1 MDLSQVLTA
10 LRNADAAGDKEAAT
24 RLAQIAQQMQAQP
37 VESPAPAKKST
48 IGSEFLRGAKQLG
61 SGYLTGYEALSDA
74 EAAGIAGLQRQKEI
88 AEAAGEGVSWDAVK
102 KAYADK
108 GVLSAT
114 GEFIGQ
120 VPRAVAGQAANIGAM
135 ATGARLGAMAGSAV
149 MPGVGTLVGGALGA
163 GAALLPQF
171 FGSNVERQVQAAQ
184 EAGKEI
190 KVDRTSAL
198 GAAVA
203 QAGME
208 GVGGAFAVG
217 KRALGTILGK
227 DLIKAGG
234 AKAEQELLAA
244 ANRSVASTLGRGA
257 VRGAAAEMPVEL
269 AQQVLERAQAGLSLT
284 DKDAMS
290 EYGDT
295 LYQTALMAGPIGS
308 AGSAY
313 TRAGA
318 KKEIAAQQAEKDQLA
333 LAERQRLAEE
343 EKAAKQAELEA
354 RAAEPDYIPNL
365 LDQYNVGQQE
375 LNNLK
380 KQFKDRTL
388 TEEQR
393 DALKIQFEE
402 ARDKFKDVQ
411 AEYAANKDRITEYQ
425 GSQGFFDQLIA
436 QRDAFDTQ
444 IAQLKEQSKT
454 PGIDETAKKALLK
467 QVADLTRQRGKV
479 EKDLVARPE
488 QLAAYDQAK
497 RAAAPKPATFL
508 ELSKQEQQ
516 LQQAF
521 DAAIAS
527 GDTAAIA
534 QIGAQ
539 HKAVLDQ
546 LNKHPQRALEAALAK
561 FEEEQGKE
569 EPKPDVL
576 SRLATQI
583 EKAKQQ
589 GADET
594 IYRERLASEQAE
606 RDAAAQAA
614 RDEETNALLAK
625 MQDTAERARVRRI
638 AEQQSILG
646 AEEEAALAE
655 ETARREKQVPTGTE
669 VVGGTPMPSIAG
681 RFRLVG
687 KNLVREGEGVP
698 AVTTAGVREQ
708 KALKAQTEEEALRKG
723 TPGELAYQPT
733 LFDEKQ
739 ELAYS
744 KEEGVGSESL
754 WGPEPDARTK
764 DILDQLVATKGK
776 NAEQFANVVPREEG
790 GAVRHAQMAKNEDTT
805 QQEALDAYLKNLNR
819 LTYTSDMLDKEAEQK
834 GIKKGPDL
842 TDFRNRRLEV
852 AQEQAGK
859 ARNLYVNS
867 ILEQVEHER
876 LGKGMNGLTVA
887 QAIEMLNK
895 LNNTVDVA
903 VGSSGKVSDTFVQ
916 NIDAIKQDFLGR
928 RETKNVG
935 FELTKPTERKLT
947 TKTEAAGAP
956 TETAAYSELV
966 KEKEQLQRGIES
978 IDRDIEQYK
987 VDGRKVHLK
996 RAERRKAMFQEAI
1009 TEIDRLMGES
1019 EKGVVGGAEA
1029 NYVAD
1034 RLERS
1039 ANKIEDADKEAAATM
1054 REARDLLLKD
1064 KASLAILKEADAQ
1077 AQRVLK
1083 DLTPDTRK
1091 LADLIGEAKGARTV
1105 ESGETRKGMTVG
1117 YQPQLF
1123 GAKELGAIRS
1133 APTKFQAYLHSG
1145 EVTKLRNN
1153 VKTAIKKAQGIAK
1166 NITTAVEGVFGKA
1179 QEQAYKKTAEAIA
1192 NAERDYNNALGLLS
1206 MVEEQTRQEI
1216 EQYQSQGR
1224 ELGKYKLTPEGK
1236 KKVELY
1242 TTQIKNV
1249 QKEMGERSTQLQDA
1263 FDKVRGL
1270 RGFKGMETAEDEYRS
1285 VVQKNKAP
1293 RNKIATELQKL
1304 GTSDQD
1310 AKRRAELAVEVASL
1324 DQEEAVALN
1333 RANNAAQVLTAREN
1347 VYHTAALEATA
1358 KQRVKLEQLRADNV
1372 KRQVNIKQEL
1382 QKIRS
1387 DIASG
1392 AATDSDVTRV
1402 ESLNAELEAMVDKEA
1417 KLRGKINEAYSA
1429 ELLKAEQRLRLQ
1441 ITTYKSLAAPIR
1453 KARQQNEKFI
1463 NDTQK
1468 KIDAIYAEVADKP
1481 LTKKRE
1487 EIAEEIFKRR
1497 SFLKDIAEA
1506 RAELDEMLS
1515 DVRTKY
1521 NDSVDALVTSLVYE
1535 SPKVKAAITEA
1546 NKLDSQRNRL
1556 LDNRINELE
1565 ALSKDQ
1571 SQVVVDALRKAVEEN
1586 TREFNTRVAPT
1597 LIRRMNNLT
1606 TKFEKADAALFD
1618 NFIRPAELRVLY
1630 LRGLVDSKKISEELR
1645 WEKHF
1650 PELQKAEKN
1659 LMELYGKQDTLF
1671 DEYEEKYD
1679 ALDKDLATG
1688 AMRMAM
1694 IDKTF
1699 RSEKSKLDTLQA
1711 DFAELKGERAASNKF
1726 AKQRIELA
1734 KAQAKMQELRDAY
1747 TAQKR
1752 VMEQRI
1758 LEAQTKTRSYG
1769 RVSTS
1774 VQAEKEV
1781 GSKAKLTAEERK
1793 LVKMGGTPF
1802 RRGFV
1807 ATTVE
1812 YGPKLPKGE
1821 ILSGKRVPVKPG
1833 SKYSMSVELAEEL
1846 AYRKETGQANK
1857 KSAEEISASFEQA
1870 LEEVRALEKM
1880 YKVMSPYMSKN
1891 WRDNVRDRIDVMR
1904 GVLDANAILSRY
1916 GDLPPRKARPAD
1928 WRVGK
1933 PVVLD
1938 EYDLTLKAIRDLA
1951 AAKGGVTPSKDAMQ
1965 AARVAL
1971 KEATKFKS
1979 FAELRASLELKKE
1992 AGKKAAMR
2000 EGTAPVT
2007 PVDATKARMHVEKIQ
2022 DKMAKNGIKF
2032 VYADSLEDA
2041 PEGFHDA
2048 LAAHGMDNAK
2058 GAILADG
2065 TVVVIGDMHSS
2076 IKDLEETVAHEVVG
2090 HYGVEGAIGEKGI
2103 ERIADQL
2110 YAKPGEVNRIAAALG
2125 VAEDVVGA
2133 EKAAKAMG
2141 LSEKESR
2148 MLVAREL
2155 IAHTAEAKARGEGAV
2170 ETVKSWIRHII
2181 NAVRTWFK
2189 TVGMDDM
2196 SKSTTKEIQ
2205 QLVNSAFKQYVRN
2218 ELPVY
2223 KAPNGEVHF
2232 RWGQPAYATGYDAGA
2247 IALEQQIIG
2256 RQKGLMDKALGAST
2270 GMALHVEVKAVDSRA
2285 AIEKIS
2291 KGLRDQ
2297 GGAKEM
2303 QAIQTMHHVRSHD
2316 ARMLAIGECATN
2328 GPPKLTK
2335 EITKDGYE
2343 TWIREASGAPGLMA
2357 VSKRAAEAKGIGDA
2371 DTTLRQFGLY
2381 LIAKRALR
2389 VGIEKALGFDLSAAE
2404 LAQYKQ
2410 QFKNIL
2416 ELHKNNAA
2424 FQDAARMYAEYN
2436 KAMLDFLAQ
2445 SGYISKETADSLT
2458 KHGDYVGFYRQGDK
2472 LVDGE
2477 GVVTIGDIS
2486 KQKYLQEL
2494 VGGNQKIV
2502 DFQTSALQN
2511 TAMVMELA
2519 LRNNATKNVAY
2530 MLESMGYSK
2539 VRKDSGPASANV
2551 VRFKQHGKDM
2561 HAVIDSDA
2569 SGIPT
2574 ELLMMSME
2582 GVPLTLPTGVR
2593 LLQGPAQ
2600 LLRKWVT
2607 RMPLYAARQIMRDS
2621 LASTIA
2627 SGVDATPVLSALKRV
2642 WGVYKNTDVTAK
2654 TLQEGGFLGGQLFT
2668 GSVEDMKTIMNS
2680 VSAGKTMWGSA
2691 MAKLDRF
2698 SMAADATSRAIA
2710 YDSYIKQGMSKMEAQ
2725 LAQLELMNFTK
2736 RGASSTAAY
2745 ASMMIP
2751 FFNAQVQGLNAL
2763 AKAFRGTS
2771 LFEKKL
2777 DIKGKLYRRGGTLAG
2792 LSVLYAVAMQD
2803 DEAYKNATE
2812 DEKLM
2817 YWFVRVPGLDEP
2829 VRVPIPFEIGYIFKS
2844 VPEALV
2850 NLAFGDAKAKDVMKA
2865 FGTATLNTIPGGS
2878 NWGLP
2883 QAIKPMVEVGTNYSF
2898 FTGRSIESKRFANVE
2913 PGMRYEST
2921 TSELA
2926 KTIGGILNVSPIK
2939 LDYLVRGYTGSA
2951 GVMMAAAFNPMLQD
2965 EDAPERATRRLSEM
2979 PFIGPAFQPNDGR
2992 GMINSAYDTAEKVVE
3007 AQGTYKKLLE
3017 EGKVEQA
3024 EAYVNANAN
3033 LLALGSFIGSFKQR
3047 MGELAKQ
3054 KRMIESLPASSMDA
3068 ATKREIIDEIKRA
3081 QIELAKVVFSSSD

>member
-37 VESPAPAKKST
+37 VEAPAPAKKST
-48 IGSEFLRGAKQLG
+48 IGSELLRGAKQLG
-61 SGYLTGYEALSDA
+61 SGYVTGIEALGDA

-244 ANRSVASTLGRGA
+244 ANRSVAGTLGRGA

-308 AGSAY
+308 AGAVY

-333 LAERQRLAEE
+333 LVERQRLAEE
-343 EKAAKQAELEA
+343 EKAAKQAEFEA
-354 RAAEPDYIPNL
+354 RAAEPTYIPNL
-365 LDQYNVGQQE
+365 IDQYNLSQQE
-375 LNNLK
+375 LNDLK
-380 KQFKDRTL
+380 KQSKDRTL

-393 DALKIQFEE
+393 DALKVQFEE
-402 ARDKFKDVQ
+402 ARDKFKELQ

-425 GSQGFFDQLIA
+425 GSQGFFDQLIG
-436 QRDAFDTQ
+436 QRDALDAQ

-497 RAAAPKPATFL
+497 RSSAPKPATYL
-508 ELSKQEQQ
+508 ELSQQEQQ
-516 LQQAF
+516 LKQAF

-534 QIGAQ
+534 QVGAQ

-546 LNKHPQRALEAALAK
+546 LNKHPQRSLEAALAK

-594 IYRERLASEQAE
+594 IYRERMAAEQAE
-606 RDAAAQAA
+606 RDAVAQAA

-638 AEQQSILG
+638 AEQQSILQG
-646 AEEEAALAE
+646 EEETALAE
-655 ETARREKQVPTGTE
+655 EAARREAQAPTGTE
-669 VVGGTPMPSIAG
+669 SIVGTPMPSIAG

-733 LFDEKQ
+733 LFDEQQ

-744 KEEGVGSESL
+744 QKEGVGSESL

-764 DILDQLVATKGK
+764 DILDQLVAIKGK

-790 GAVRHAQMAKNEDTT
+790 GAVRHAQMAKNEDAT

-819 LTYTSDMLDKEAEQK
+819 LTYTSDMLEKEAEQK

-1034 RLERS
+1034 RLDRS

-1077 AQRVLK
+1077 AQRILK

-1091 LADLIGEAKGARTV
+1091 LVDLIGEAKGARTV
-1105 ESGETRKGMTVG
+1105 ESGQERKGATVG
-1117 YQPQLF
+1117 VQQQLF
-1123 GAKELGAIRS
+1123 GDKELGAIRS
-1133 APTKFQAYLHSG
+1133 APKKFQAYLHSG
-1145 EVTKLRNN
+1145 EVSKLRNN
-1153 VKTAIKKAQGIAK
+1153 VKMAIKKAQGISK
-1166 NITTAVEGVFGKA
+1166 NITKAVEGVFGKA
-1179 QEQAYKKTAEAIA
+1179 QETAYKRTAEAIA

-1216 EQYQSQGR
+1216 AQYQSQGN

-1236 KKVELY
+1236 KKLEEYKAEFERLGDELASIEY
-1242 TTQIKNV
+1242 DLQRAFEKVKGMRGATPIAVANREASMHAFAAKETEGARNKLAQLKSDNMERYLQIK
-1249 QKEMGERSTQLQDA
+1249 
-1263 FDKVRGL
+1263 
-1270 RGFKGMETAEDEYRS
+1270 DEL
-1285 VVQKNKAP
+1285 
-1293 RNKIATELQKL
+1293 T
-1304 GTSDQD
+1304 
-1310 AKRRAELAVEVASL
+1310 
-1324 DQEEAVALN
+1324 ALN
-1333 RANNAAQVLTAREN
+1333 KDMAAGPASQSAMDK
-1347 VYHTAALEATA
+1347 YDALNKELDDM
-1358 KQRVKLEQLRADNV
+1358 VK
-1372 KRQVNIKQEL
+1372 
-1382 QKIRS
+1382 
-1387 DIASG
+1387 
-1392 AATDSDVTRV
+1392 
-1402 ESLNAELEAMVDKEA
+1402 KEA
-1417 KLRGKINEAYSA
+1417 KLREKLNTAYSEA
-1429 ELLKAEQRLRLQ
+1429 VLRRERQLRLEA
-1441 ITTYKSLAAPIR
+1441 TTYKSVAKPLR
-1453 KARQQNEKFI
+1453 EARAKNEKAI
-1463 NDTQK
+1463 NDVVK
-1468 KIDAIYAEVADKP
+1468 KINDLYGEVRDKP
-1481 LTKKRE
+1481 LTKKRG
-1487 EIAEEIFKRR
+1487 EIAEEISKRR
-1497 SFLKDIAEA
+1497 SFLKDINEA
-1506 RAELDEMLS
+1506 RAELDEMMS
-1515 DVRTKY
+1515 STVTKY
-1521 NDSVDALVTSLVYE
+1521 NDGVDALVTSLVYE

-1606 TKFEKADAALFD
+1606 AKFEKADAALFD

-1659 LMELYGKQDTLF
+1659 LMELYGKQDALY

-1726 AKQRIELA
+1726 AKERIELA
-1734 KAQAKMQELRDAY
+1734 KAQAKLQELRDAY

-1752 VMEQRI
+1752 IMEQRM
-1758 LEAQTKTRSYG
+1758 LEAQAKNRYG
-1769 RVSTS
+1769 RYTTS
-1774 VQAEKEV
+1774 VQAEQEV
-1781 GSKAKLTAEERK
+1781 RGKGKLSAEEK
-1793 LVKMGGTPF
+1793 EFVKMGGTPY

-1807 ATTVE
+1807 TTTVNF
-1812 YGPKLPKGE
+1812 GPKLPEGE

-1916 GDLPPRKARPAD
+1916 GDLPPRTARPSD
-1928 WRVGK
+1928 FRVGK
-1933 PVVLD
+1933 PVMLD

-2090 HYGVEGAIGEKGI
+2090 HYGVEGALGKEGLTSLTKLIFSKPGQI
-2103 ERIADQL
+2103 NQIAD
-2110 YAKPGEVNRIAAALG
+2110 ALG
-2125 VAEDVVGA
+2125 VLEDVLGA
-2133 EKAAKAMG
+2133 EQAGKGMN
-2141 LSEKESR
+2141 LTQPEIQE
-2148 MLVAREL
+2148 MMVREL
-2155 IAHTAEAKARGEGAV
+2155 IAHTAEAKAKSVGAV
-2170 ETVKSWIRHII
+2170 DTVKNWIKTLV

-2189 TVGMDDM
+2189 KLGMDDVARA
-2196 SKSTTKEIQ
+2196 TTSDIQ
-2205 QLVNSAFKQYVRN
+2205 KLVNQSFKQYTHN
-2218 ELPVY
+2218 ELPAY
-2223 KAPNGEVHF
+2223 RSPNGKVAF
-2232 RWGQPAYATGYDAGA
+2232 RMGQPAYATGYSPTA
-2247 IALEQQIIG
+2247 IELEQRLIG
-2256 RQKGLMDKALGAST
+2256 RQKGLIDEVRATAN
-2270 GMALHVEVKAVDSRA
+2270 GMVFATKYVDSRA
-2285 AIEKIS
+2285 GLEYLARGMQKMGIEKELE
-2291 KGLRDQ
+2291 G
-2297 GGAKEM
+2297 M
-2303 QAIQTMHHVRSHD
+2303 QTMYWARTFD
-2316 ARMLAIGECATN
+2316 ARSLSVAQAASS
-2328 GPPKLTK
+2328 GPQMIKK
-2335 EITKDGYE
+2335 QMRKDGQEEYVL
-2343 TWIREASGAPGLMA
+2343 ASSGAPSLKDI
-2357 VSKRAAEAKGIGDA
+2357 VKRVGEASKGIGDA
-2371 DTTLRQFGLY
+2371 NTTLRQFGLY
-2381 LIAKRALR
+2381 LIAKRATRLG
-2389 VGIEKALGFDLSAAE
+2389 VEKALGFDLSAAE
-2404 LAQYKQ
+2404 EAKYKQ
-2410 QFKNIL
+2410 QFKEIL
-2416 ELHKNNAA
+2416 ALHKDNAA
-2424 FQDAARMYAEYN
+2424 FQDAASMYAEYN
-2436 KAMLDFLAQ
+2436 KALMNLLAQ
-2445 SGYISKETADSLT
+2445 SGYISQETANALT

-2472 LVDGE
+2472 LMDGE
-2477 GVVTIGDIS
+2477 GTVTIGDIS

-2494 VGGNQKIV
+2494 VGGGQQIV

-2511 TAMVMELA
+2511 TSLIMDLA
-2519 LRNNATKNVAY
+2519 LRNLATRNTAF
-2530 MLESMGYSK
+2530 MLESLGYSK
-2539 VRKDSGPASANV
+2539 IRDGAGPASANI
-2551 VRFKQHGKDM
+2551 VRFKRHGKDV
-2561 HAVIDSDA
+2561 HAVVDTDA
-2569 SGIPT
+2569 SGLPT
-2574 ELLMMSME
+2574 EVLMKGLE
-2582 GVPLTLPTGVR
+2582 GVATTLPAGIK
-2593 LLQGPAQ
+2593 LLQGPAN

-2607 RMPLYAARQIMRDS
+2607 RMPMYVVRQVMRDS
-2621 LASTIA
+2621 MAAAIV
-2627 SGVDATPVLSALKRV
+2627 SGSDAMPITTATKQLYSI
-2642 WGVYKNTDVTAK
+2642 YKGTNQVERG
-2654 TLQEGGFLGGQLFT
+2654 LQEKGFLGGQQFT
-2668 GSVEDMKTIMNS
+2668 GDMAQDKKLIESVAS
-2680 VSAGKTMWGSA
+2680 GKVGFARM
-2691 MAKLDRF
+2691 MDKLDRLA
-2698 SMAADATSRAIA
+2698 MAADASARVTA
-2710 YDSYIKQGMSKMEAQ
+2710 YNSYIAQGMSDMEAS
-2725 LAQLELMNFTK
+2725 LAALEIMNFTK
-2736 RGASSTAAY
+2736 RGVSPTARY
-2745 ASMMIP
+2745 AAMLIP
-2751 FFNAQVQGLNAL
+2751 FFNAQVQGLNVL
-2763 AKAFRGTS
+2763 AKSFRGTN

-2777 DIKGKLYRRGGTLAG
+2777 NMRKKMLERGSILMGMTL
-2792 LSVLYAVAMQD
+2792 LYAMAMQD
-2803 DEAYKNATE
+2803 DEAYKNATME
-2812 DEKLM
+2812 ERM
-2817 YWFVRVPGLDEP
+2817 NNWFVRLPGLDEP
-2829 VRVPIPFEIGYIFKS
+2829 LRVPIPFEIGTVFKAI
-2844 VPEALV
+2844 PELLF
-2850 NLAFGDAKAKDVMKA
+2850 NLAASDTQLKDAVPAL
-2865 FGTATLNTIPGGS
+2865 LNTARNTLPGGS
-2878 NWGLP
+2878 NWGVP
-2883 QAIKPMVEVGTNYSF
+2883 QAMKPLIEIGTNHSF
-2898 FTGRSIESKRFANVE
+2898 FTGKEIEGQRYAGIE
-2913 PGMRYEST
+2913 PGMRYGKGT
-2921 TSELA
+2921 TELA
-2926 KTIGGILNVSPIK
+2926 KALGSTLGISPIK
-2939 LDYLVRGYTGSA
+2939 IDYLVRGYMGNA
-2951 GVMMAAAFNPMLQD
+2951 GVLMMSALDPFM
-2965 EDAPERATRRLSEM
+2965 EDAGPVDRKLSET
-2979 PFIGPAFQPNDGR
+2979 PFIGPAFQPNEGR
-2992 GMINSAYDTAEKVVE
+2992 GYINSAYDTAERIQQ
-3007 AQGTYKKLLE
+3007 ARGTYKKLIE
-3017 EGKVEQA
+3017 EGKPA
-3024 EAYVNANAN
+3024 EAMAYARENAK
-3033 LLALGSFIGSFKQR
+3033 LLSMASFAGSFKQR
-3047 MGELAKQ
+3047 MGELAAAQ
-3054 KRMIESLPASSMDA
+3054 RRIEAMPESEMSP
-3068 ATKREIIDEIKRA
+3068 TRKRELLEQIRTA
-3081 QIELAKVVFSSSD
+3081 QIALSKQLRLGE